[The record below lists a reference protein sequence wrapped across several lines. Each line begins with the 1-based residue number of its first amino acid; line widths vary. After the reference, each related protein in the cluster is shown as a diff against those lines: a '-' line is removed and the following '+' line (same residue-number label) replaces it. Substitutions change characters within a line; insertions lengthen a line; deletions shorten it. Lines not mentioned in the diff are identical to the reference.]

1 MIIPPRRIVLSG
13 GGIRAVAHV
22 GALKALYEMK
32 YLSQIREWVGVS
44 AGALICFLFSIGYT
58 FHQVELM
65 CSTMDFGIL
74 RSFEPED
81 ALDFFDSFG
90 LDSGENL
97 EKLLK
102 SLLRVKGH
110 SHEMTFEQASKKG
123 LPHLRVYATNLRNCG
138 LVEFSLKKTPNTPLI
153 HALRATMCLP
163 LYFKP
168 VIDTSKKYVLSDG
181 GVLGN
186 YPIHHLT
193 EDEQNESIGL
203 TFDHD
208 KSVVQSI
215 PNLMVFCSQLA
226 ASYYVPRN
234 REQIEKHGSRT
245 IIIPCGDYPS
255 WNFEA
260 SIEDRKKLMMIGYN
274 SAKMFIKSG
283 YQTKAPRGIRRY
295 SVS

>member
-1 MIIPPRRIVLSG
+1 MLIPPRRIVLSG

-22 GALKALYEMK
+22 GALKALHEMK

-58 FHQVELM
+58 LPQVEIM
-65 CSTMDFGIL
+65 CSTMDFGIV
-74 RSFEPED
+74 RSFEPEN
-81 ALDFFDSFG
+81 AFDFFDSFG
-90 LDSGENL
+90 VDSGENL
-97 EKLLK
+97 EKLIRSVLK
-102 SLLRVKGH
+102 VKGH
-110 SHEMTFEQASKKG
+110 SPDMTFEEAAKKG
-123 LPHLRVYATNLRNCG
+123 LPLLRVYATNLRTCK
-138 LVEFSLKKTPNTPLI
+138 LVEFSAKKTPKISLVSG
-153 HALRATMCLP
+153 LRATMCLP

-168 VIDTSKKYVLSDG
+168 VIDSTKKYVLTDG

-186 YPIHHLT
+186 YPIHHLS

-208 KSVVQSI
+208 KSVVESV
-215 PNLMVFCSQLA
+215 NSLMVFCSQLA

-245 IIIPCGDYPS
+245 IILPCGDYPS

-260 SIEDRKKLMMIGYN
+260 SIEDRKRLMMIGYVA
-274 SAKMFIKSG
+274 AKEFIKSG
-283 YQTKAPRGIRRY
+283 SQQKAPRGIRRY